1 VIDLHVHTTCSDG
14 TLTPA
19 EVVALAARKGLS
31 AVAITDHDTVD
42 GLEEALAAGLRTGIE
57 VVPGVEIN
65 AEHQQVTLDVLG
77 YFLSAP
83 PGDELREQLAKLR
96 HYRDVR
102 NAQILERLTQL
113 GYPVSADELAQIAG
127 GEAVGRPHIGEA
139 LRRRGYVQSI
149 SEAFTRFLR
158 RGAPAFVDR
167 RRLAMGEAVRLLRR
181 SGAAAAIAHPA
192 IIRTDDAGLLRLA
205 REAARLG
212 AVGFECY
219 YGAYSKADLRRT
231 LAIAAELGLVATGG
245 SDFHGSI
252 KPDAELGAGPGG
264 APIPDSVLAEL
275 KQRAAQMR
283 PEV

>member
-1 VIDLHVHTTCSDG
+1 MIDLHVHTTCSDG

-219 YGAYSKADLRRT
+219 YSSYSPQT
-231 LAIAAELGLVATGG
+231 LATCLQLAADFGFVATGG
-245 SDFHGSI
+245 SDFHGDT
-252 KPDAELGAGPGG
+252 KPAVHLGAGPGG
-264 APIPDSVLAEL
+264 MPIPYDILASL
-275 KQRAAQMR
+275 KKRAAAGS
-283 PEV
+283 

>member
-42 GLEEALAAGLRTGIE
+42 GLEEALAAGLRLGVE

-83 PGDELREQLAKLR
+83 PDDELREQLAELR

-102 NAQILERLTQL
+102 NTQILERLAQL
-113 GYPVSADELAQIAG
+113 GYPVSAGELAEIAG
-127 GEAVGRPHIGEA
+127 GEAVGRPH
-139 LRRRGYVQSI
+139 I

-167 RRLAMGEAVRLLRR
+167 RRLAMGKAVCLLVR
-181 SGAAAAIAHPA
+181 SGAAVAIAHPA

-205 REAARLG
+205 REAARQG

-219 YGAYSKADLRRT
+219 YGAYCEADLRRT
-231 LAIAAELGLVATGG
+231 LAIAAELDLVPTGG
-245 SDFHGSI
+245 SDFHGRI

-264 APIPDSVLAEL
+264 APIPDGVLADL
-275 KQRAAQMR
+275 KQRAARGRRGRMA
-283 PEV
+283 